1 MLIAARGV
9 QGLAGATLVPSIMAL
24 VFAMFADEKQRT
36 AALGLIM
43 SCFAAGAALGPL
55 LGGMLLEF
63 FDWSSVFLPNVPVM
77 ALLIV
82 LGPRMLPEFRT
93 PGAGRIDV
101 TSAALSVAGML
112 LVVYGI
118 KELAHD
124 GLATVPALSI
134 AAGLAV
140 GAVFVRRQARL
151 ADPLLDLGLFRSRAF
166 STALGSN
173 VLGAFVMYGIFFF
186 ISQYLQ
192 LVAGLSPLEAG
203 LWGLPGIA
211 ALMATSMLVPKLVGR
226 VRPGYV
232 IAAGLAVTS
241 VGFAMLISLDAQDGL
256 PLLVAATIVA
266 SVGIAPGT
274 ALGTNL
280 IVGAAPPERAGAA
293 SGTAEAGNELGGA
306 LGIALLG
313 SLGTAVYR
321 SEIVGARR
329 GRARGRRRGARHARR
344 RRSVADRL
352 PDGVLDAAT
361 VAFTH
366 GVQGAAA
373 ACAVLTLAM
382 AVAAAVL
389 LRHVPPVG
397 EPEPGL
403 GALAAESC

>member
-1 MLIAARGV
+1 M
-9 QGLAGATLVPSIMAL
+9 
-24 VFAMFADEKQRT
+24 
-36 AALGLIM
+36 
-43 SCFAAGAALGPL
+43 
-55 LGGMLLEF
+55 
-63 FDWSSVFLPNVPVM
+63 
-77 ALLIV
+77 
-82 LGPRMLPEFRT
+82 
-93 PGAGRIDV
+93 
-101 TSAALSVAGML
+101 
-112 LVVYGI
+112 
-118 KELAHD
+118 
-124 GLATVPALSI
+124 
-134 AAGLAV
+134 
-140 GAVFVRRQARL
+140 RRQARL

-321 SEIVGARR
+321 SEMSVPDAVAPAAAGA
-329 GRARGRRRGARHARR
+329 ARDTLGGAV
-344 RRSVADRL
+344 SVADRL
-352 PDGVLDAAT
+352 PGGVLDAAT